1 MTPTC
6 FWYAFS
12 VCGRREERRGM
23 VRGALRRGIPRV
35 AEARM
40 CRSDRF
46 VC

>member
-1 MTPTC
+1 
-6 FWYAFS
+6 
-12 VCGRREERRGM
+12 M

-46 VC
+46 VR